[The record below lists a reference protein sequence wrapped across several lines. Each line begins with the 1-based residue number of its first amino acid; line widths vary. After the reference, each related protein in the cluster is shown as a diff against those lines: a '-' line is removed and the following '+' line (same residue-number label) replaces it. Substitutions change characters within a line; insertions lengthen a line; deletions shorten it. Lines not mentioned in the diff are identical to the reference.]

1 MDVVYCSAITADA
14 GQIALSYRSSRPAA
28 HAYRR
33 HSTKQSTD
41 YLKARPAAD
50 RARRGLTRAHWRTR
64 RIGRTATSAMVA
76 DRDSDQSWSTA
87 IATATV
93 GVLALTCCDDRCQ
106 RRRNHATT
114 GRLNGQTRPGSPTN
128 PGFPASLYASRAR
141 NLLQVLNG
149 VWTRLAP
156 PARPHLPP
164 AISGRGGGASHAQPL
179 IIFPHSLI
187 KFPRSFLPG
196 P

>member
-41 YLKARPAAD
+41 LPEKHDQPLIEHDEGLLAHIGALDGLGAPQ
-50 RARRGLTRAHWRTR
+50 RAP
-64 RIGRTATSAMVA
+64 
-76 DRDSDQSWSTA
+76 WSP
-87 IATATV
+87 IATATRAGRRRSPPQTV

-128 PGFPASLYASRAR
+128 PGFTASLYASRAR

-164 AISGRGGGASHAQPL
+164 AISGRAGGASHAQPL

-187 KFPRSFLPG
+187 KFPH
-196 P
+196 